1 MTSHTN
7 RSETRT
13 NYSNGSKYSNN
24 GGRRDRDR
32 DRDRDRY
39 GNGNRTQ
46 SRHGQPRL
54 NPGQST
60 STSVPRF
67 ENPLCAHVPDTD
79 ADTDSYP
86 LLVVDSKYMNVCRGK
101 EESENKPA
109 VNVYDPTHWRGS
121 VWVGPMF
128 IRLNAATQ
136 TQNPEPTRIRSA
148 SNFQGCNKDN
158 KYAFSRDGVKW
169 VDTYEATFSKLERT
183 SIDAQ
188 KCLEEEERFADHVFG
203 MYNRDAAA
211 SWRSYA
217 ETGGEDGFAW
227 AERQA
232 AEYDAYIEK
241 MEADEE
247 EQRCVDMEESYD
259 SCGGSD
265 DGDWTN

>member
-7 RSETRT
+7 RSEKRT

-32 DRDRDRY
+32 DRDSRY
-39 GNGNRTQ
+39 GYGNGNGNRTPNR
-46 SRHGQPRL
+46 SGPTRPSPR
-54 NPGQST
+54 QST
-60 STSVPRF
+60 PRF

-79 ADTDSYP
+79 ADTDAYP
-86 LLVVDSKYMNVCRGK
+86 LLVVDGKYINVCRGK
-101 EESENKPA
+101 EEPDNKPE
-109 VNVYDPTHWRGS
+109 VNVYDPAHWRGS
-121 VWVGPMF
+121 VWVGPVF
-128 IRLNAATQ
+128 IRLNADTQ
-136 TQNPEPTRIRSA
+136 TPEQNRIRSA
-148 SNFQGCNKDN
+148 SNLPGCNNGN
-158 KYAFSRDGVKW
+158 KGNYSFSRDGVKW
-169 VDTYEATFSKLERT
+169 VDRYEDTFSKLERT

-188 KCLEEEERFADHVFG
+188 KCWEEEERFAYHVFG

-211 SWRSYA
+211 SWLNYA

-227 AERQA
+227 AERRA

-247 EQRCVDMEESYD
+247 EQRCVEMEEIYD

-265 DGDWTN
+265 DGDWSN

>member
-54 NPGQST
+54 NPRQST

-136 TQNPEPTRIRSA
+136 TQTQTLKLKLKIRNQLVFVPPLIFRVAIRIITTHLV
-148 SNFQGCNKDN
+148 G
-158 KYAFSRDGVKW
+158 
-169 VDTYEATFSKLERT
+169 
-183 SIDAQ
+183 
-188 KCLEEEERFADHVFG
+188 
-203 MYNRDAAA
+203 
-211 SWRSYA
+211 
-217 ETGGEDGFAW
+217 TG
-227 AERQA
+227 
-232 AEYDAYIEK
+232 
-241 MEADEE
+241 
-247 EQRCVDMEESYD
+247 
-259 SCGGSD
+259 
-265 DGDWTN
+265 